1 MKFAI
6 IALLVF
12 GLAFAGQIVNV
23 GQAIGGTSDSV
34 KGTPPADDSQCYN
47 LHVQCL
53 RNGCAAAA
61 GTFNEET
68 QGCDGGSTA
77 EFASAV
83 GQCSKAQGECV
94 MGTGSGY
101 SNMPGAGAGTPPA
114 DDSGCYNLHVQCLR
128 NGCAAAGGAFNEETQ
143 GCDGG
148 STAEFAS
155 AVGQCS
161 KAQGECIMGTGSGYS
176 NLSGSGAAAAVPAET
191 TAGSGAIVPISAKT
205 GAGGTSQTQGGLCP
219 LGFALALLLAA
230 AYVST
235 EE

>member
-61 GTFNEET
+61 GT
-68 QGCDGGSTA
+68 
-77 EFASAV
+77 
-83 GQCSKAQGECV
+83 
-94 MGTGSGY
+94 
-101 SNMPGAGAGTPPA
+101 
-114 DDSGCYNLHVQCLR
+114 
-128 NGCAAAGGAFNEETQ
+128 FNEETQ